1 MILIEERSYL
11 ALVHNDTAFKRKQ
24 WLYKQRGVFMFSQ
37 GRGIVILF
45 LFLAGIINYLDRS
58 ALSIAAPFIQD
69 DLSLTPTEMGIIFS
83 SFSVGYAIFNFLGGM
98 ASDKY
103 GAKLTLFVAM
113 IVWSIFSGALVIAVG
128 FASMIAIRVLFGMGE
143 GPLSATISK
152 MVNNWFPSSNRATVI
167 GLTNSGTPLGG
178 AISGP
183 IVGFIAIAY
192 GWKVSFIA
200 IMLIGIIWA
209 VCWWKFVKEKPLDT
223 SEELKTQEIPV
234 ATESKLK
241 LTFYLKHRTVLFT
254 AFAFFAYN
262 YILFFFLTWF
272 PSYLVDARGLS
283 VKEMSI
289 TTVIPWILGFIGLA
303 LGGFVSDFF
312 SKKFAQKGVLFSRK
326 LVLVTCLF
334 LSAVCIGVAGLVTT
348 TVSAVTLVALSVFFL
363 YLTGAIYWAIVNDV
377 VDKNNVGSV
386 GGFMHFLANTAG
398 IIGPTLTGFLV
409 ERSGTYTAAFLLA
422 GGLAVFASLAVIRFV
437 RPIVKP
443 TSQILPKDVNL
454 SSKTGL

>member
-1 MILIEERSYL
+1 
-11 ALVHNDTAFKRKQ
+11 
-24 WLYKQRGVFMFSQ
+24 MFSQ
-37 GRGIVILF
+37 GRGVVIVF
-45 LFLAGIINYLDRS
+45 LFLAGVINYLDRS

-69 DLSLTPTEMGIIFS
+69 DLSLTATEMGIIFS

-113 IVWSIFSGALVIAVG
+113 IVWSLFSGALVLAVG
-128 FASMIAIRVLFGMGE
+128 FVSMIVIRVLFGMGE

-152 MVNNWFPSSNRATVI
+152 MVNNWFPPSNRASVI

-192 GWKVSFIA
+192 GWRISFIA
-200 IMLIGIIWA
+200 IMVIGLIWA
-209 VCWWKFVKEKPLDT
+209 ICWWKFVKEKPADS
-223 SEELKTQEIPV
+223 SEKVNTGAAQV
-234 ATESKLK
+234 AAATEGKLK
-241 LTFYLKHRTVLFT
+241 LTFYLKQKTVLFT

-283 VKEMSI
+283 VKDMSI
-289 TTVIPWILGFIGLA
+289 VTVIPWVLGFLGLA

-334 LSAVCIGVAGLVTT
+334 LSAVCIGLAGLVTT
-348 TVSAVTLVALSVFFL
+348 TVGAVTLVAFSVFFL

-377 VDKNNVGSV
+377 VDQRNVGSV

-398 IIGPTLTGFLV
+398 IIGPTLTGYLV
-409 ERSGTYTAAFLLA
+409 DTTGTFTAAFLLA
-422 GGLAVFASLAVIRFV
+422 GGLAVVASLAVTRFV

-443 TSQILPKDVNL
+443 M
-454 SSKTGL
+454 

>member
-1 MILIEERSYL
+1 
-11 ALVHNDTAFKRKQ
+11 
-24 WLYKQRGVFMFSQ
+24 MFSQ
-37 GRGIVILF
+37 GRGVVIVF
-45 LFLAGIINYLDRS
+45 LFLAGVINYLDRS

-69 DLSLTPTEMGIIFS
+69 DLSLTATEMGIIFS

-113 IVWSIFSGALVIAVG
+113 IVWSLFSGALVLAVG
-128 FASMIAIRVLFGMGE
+128 FVSMIVIRVLFGMGE

-152 MVNNWFPSSNRATVI
+152 MVNNWFPPSNRASVI

-192 GWKVSFIA
+192 GWRVSFIA
-200 IMLIGIIWA
+200 IMVIGLIWA
-209 VCWWKFVKEKPLDT
+209 ICWWKFVKEKPADS
-223 SEELKTQEIPV
+223 SEKVNTGAAQV
-234 ATESKLK
+234 AAATEGKLK
-241 LTFYLKHRTVLFT
+241 LTFYLKQKTVLFT

-283 VKEMSI
+283 VKDMSI
-289 TTVIPWILGFIGLA
+289 VTVIPWILGFLGLA

-334 LSAVCIGVAGLVTT
+334 LSAVCIGLAGLVTT
-348 TVSAVTLVALSVFFL
+348 TVGAVTLVAFSVFFL

-377 VDKNNVGSV
+377 VDQRNVGSV

-398 IIGPTLTGFLV
+398 IIGPTLTGYLV
-409 ERSGTYTAAFLLA
+409 DTTGTFTAAFLLA
-422 GGLAVFASLAVIRFV
+422 GALAVVASLAVTRFV

-443 TSQILPKDVNL
+443 M
-454 SSKTGL
+454 